1 MPIVLIS
8 PNNMANRPDRPYVK
22 MLEEAGFE
30 VRYPTN
36 PELVTGLCSDEE
48 TVSALS
54 GISAIVAGGENFN
67 ANVLS
72 SLPEMRVIARAGVG
86 FDRVDVPAATE
97 RTIAVTITPTANHE
111 AVAEQALTLLLC
123 RCQGHCVEGRR
134 RPSGRVAEAAS
145 KAGSRKNPGDPGI
158 GAASAEVWPF
168 VRPA

>member
-8 PNNMANRPDRPYVK
+8 PSNMANRPDRPYVK

-54 GISAIVAGGENFN
+54 GISAIIAGGENFN

-72 SLPEMRVIARAGVG
+72 SLPEIRVIARAGVG
-86 FDRVDVPAATE
+86 FDRVDAPQ
-97 RTIAVTITPTANHE
+97 PQDPQGSSANR
-111 AVAEQALTLLLC
+111 L
-123 RCQGHCVEGRR
+123 
-134 RPSGRVAEAAS
+134 
-145 KAGSRKNPGDPGI
+145 
-158 GAASAEVWPF
+158 
-168 VRPA
+168 